1 MGGVGMQRGRRHPTE
16 LRCGDILDCW
26 RVEAIEPPNRLLLRA
41 EMKVFGKAWLQFEVK
56 SKGTQCEIYQTALY
70 SPRGLMGYI
79 YWYSLYPLHE
89 LIFGNM
95 LGNLKLAVLKAKK
108 D

>member
-1 MGGVGMQRGRRHPTE
+1 MR
-16 LRCGDILDCW
+16 
-26 RVEAIEPPNRLLLRA
+26 
-41 EMKVFGKAWLQFEVK
+41 VFGKAWLQFEVK
-56 SKGTQCEIYQTALY
+56 SMDSHCEIYQTALY

-89 LIFGNM
+89 LIFGHM

-108 D
+108 DKVT